1 MKSRDKK
8 QRSPNIQLLLIS
20 DYFQDACVEKIAR
33 FIGGDGLGMVDRHY
47 GYGRQNTYQRT
58 LSQDST
64 ANSTRSDETFTVN
77 GKEQ

>member
-1 MKSRDKK
+1 
-8 QRSPNIQLLLIS
+8 
-20 DYFQDACVEKIAR
+20 
-33 FIGGDGLGMVDRHY
+33 MVDRHY

>member
-1 MKSRDKK
+1 MLTKYPTSTYFELC
-8 QRSPNIQLLLIS
+8 PLL
-20 DYFQDACVEKIAR
+20 QDACVEKIAR